1 MAQVAARLVH
11 AQEVEGA
18 SPSSAMIPKLKGER
32 LFVKQREVG
41 SSPTGVAIEHGFFI
55 WEPTPFT
62 WMFETRPY
70 LGWYGVVISSWPN
83 GLGTRLLSGFMQVR
97 FLPRRLYWERSLT
110 VKPTIVA
117 RQFAGSIPRVPSIS
131 LQFHER

>member
-11 AQEVEGA
+11 AQEVGGA
-18 SPSSAMIPKLKGER
+18 SPPPAMTPKLKGER

-41 SSPTGVAIEHGFFI
+41 SSPTGVAIEHGSFT

-70 LGWYGVVISSWPN
+70 LGWYGKNALLAQWIEHGASTSGVVGSS
-83 GLGTRLLSGFMQVR
+83 
-97 FLPRRLYWERSLT
+97 
-110 VKPTIVA
+110 PTEGADFGNV
-117 RQFAGSIPRVPSIS
+117 V
-131 LQFHER
+131 